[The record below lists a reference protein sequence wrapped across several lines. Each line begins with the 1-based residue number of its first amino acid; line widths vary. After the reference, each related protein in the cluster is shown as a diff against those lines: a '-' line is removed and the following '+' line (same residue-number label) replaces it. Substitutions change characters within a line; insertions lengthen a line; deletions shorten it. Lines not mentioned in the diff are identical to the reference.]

1 MNHIDVGTPRPR
13 YQASIDELD
22 RALPQTQC
30 TKCGYDGCRPY
41 AQAMAAGAAAI
52 NRCPPGGQ
60 TGVRVLAELTGL
72 PEIPLDTSR
81 GQHTPLTVA
90 VIEEEHCIGC
100 TLCIRACP
108 VDAIAGANKFMHTVL
123 PDLCTG
129 CELCVAP
136 CPVDCIRME
145 PVQPAREWT
154 RVDAQAARQRFD
166 ERNLRLARLEAARQ
180 AQIPLSRHTAPAR
193 ASAPSSQAEH
203 KSAAIAAALARA
215 RARRA
220 S

>member
-1 MNHIDVGTPRPR
+1 MAARQDTTADP
-13 YQASIDELD
+13 LD
-22 RALPQTQC
+22 QVLPQTQC

-41 AQAMAAGAAAI
+41 AQAIVDGQAEI

-60 TGVRVLAELTGL
+60 AGVRALARLTGA
-72 PEIPLDTSR
+72 PEIPLDLSR
-81 GQHTPLTVA
+81 GVHTGLTVA
-90 VIEEEHCIGC
+90 VIDEEHCIGC

-108 VDAIAGANKFMHTVL
+108 VDAIIGANKHMHVVL

-129 CELCVAP
+129 CELCIAP

-145 PVQPAREWT
+145 AVQPAREWT
-154 RVDAQAARQRFD
+154 RADADSARRRFLQRQ
-166 ERNLRLARLEAARQ
+166 ARLERIETARHRPLQ
-180 AQIPLSRHTAPAR
+180 ATRPSTAPLER
-193 ASAPSSQAEH
+193 APAEPDR

-215 RARRA
+215 RARRT

>member
-1 MNHIDVGTPRPR
+1 
-13 YQASIDELD
+13 
-22 RALPQTQC
+22 
-30 TKCGYDGCRPY
+30 
-41 AQAMAAGAAAI
+41 
-52 NRCPPGGQ
+52 
-60 TGVRVLAELTGL
+60 
-72 PEIPLDTSR
+72 
-81 GQHTPLTVA
+81 LTVA

-145 PVQPAREWT
+145 PVQPEREWT
-154 RVDAQAARQRFD
+154 KADADAARKRFD

-180 AQIPLSRHTAPAR
+180 AQIPLSRQPAAVR
-193 ASAPSSQAEH
+193 PSVPSKAEH